1 MTDGDDRQARI
12 SEIFGMLDNAPTG
25 DNDGRIGLCREAL
38 TLMNAEEAAS
48 PAAGWLQF
56 VAGKALVNRAGQ
68 DRGADLTAAISSF
81 RAALATWTPEGQ
93 PSNWVAAHVNLGV
106 AYSDRHVLT
115 GSLEDEERA
124 FRALD
129 VALRMINPEG
139 DPVQWSRLANNL
151 AMLYLERTGGDR
163 AGDVEESIGY
173 LAAAALLQEQHGLRV
188 EWARTQANL
197 GLAYRER
204 VNGDRSENLERSL
217 ACLGVALESLG
228 DHNTVDRVR
237 ILLHRAGTLRYRV
250 AATWAENVEL
260 AYADAQLATEL
271 IAPERGTL
279 TWAEAQTELG
289 NVLRRR
295 TAGSTA
301 ENLEEAIACYRRAL
315 ECFDPAASP
324 QRWAPVSTHL
334 GNALAG
340 RVRGQRITNLEEA
353 LEHLTGAVAALRGI
367 PGAVAQ
373 YAAVLAALGQVYLR
387 RRGAAAANA
396 EAAWRCLSEA
406 RDLEEQLHMP
416 PRTRAAVLD
425 YLGNAS
431 MAREGGDR
439 GQHVEEA
446 IACYESA
453 VELAGPED
461 GQLQARLLNNLAAA
475 YAQRPRGDRAGNIAR
490 SLELYERVSGFRT
503 REMSPLEWAEAR
515 SNVAS
520 VLAGS
525 VLPGWVLTAPA
536 HAELDDLGE
545 RDAVTRLDEAAEAFR
560 GALSALRE
568 GGSTTSVITAGLN
581 LGYLG
586 TLARRWHDAAD
597 GYQAALDAS
606 SASYRESLQ
615 LEARYDELTD
625 VAGVETELAAALAN
639 LARDATDADAAEALL
654 RRAAATIEN
663 GRMRLIGELM
673 ERDVA
678 ALDELRTAR
687 LELYEA
693 YQVASERLRGQ
704 EAAQWTDFQVGLTFP
719 LPPLS
724 RACPSG
730 GLFRSAGGST

>member
-1 MTDGDDRQARI
+1 MTDADDRQARI

-25 DNDGRIGLCREAL
+25 DHDGRIGLCREAL

-48 PAAGWLQF
+48 PAAGWLEF

-68 DRGADLTAAISSF
+68 DRVADLTAAIGSF
-81 RAALATWTPEGQ
+81 QAALATWTPEGQ
-93 PSNWVAAHVNLGV
+93 PANWAAAHVNLSV

-129 VALRMINPEG
+129 VALRMINPEH

-151 AMLYLERTGGDR
+151 AMLYLERTGGNR
-163 AGDVEESIGY
+163 AEDVEESIGY
-173 LAAAALLQEQHGLRV
+173 LAAAALLQEQQGLRV

-228 DHNTVDRVR
+228 DHNPVDRVR

-250 AATWAENVEL
+250 AGTWAANVEL

-289 NVLRRR
+289 DVLRRR
-295 TAGSTA
+295 TAGSPA

-324 QRWAPVSTHL
+324 QRWALVSTHL

-353 LEHLTGAVAALRGI
+353 LEHLTGAVAALRDI
-367 PGAVAQ
+367 PGAVTQ
-373 YAAVLAALGQVYLR
+373 YAAVLAALGQVYLRR

-416 PRTRAAVLD
+416 PRTRAAVLN

-536 HAELDDLGE
+536 HAELDDLGG
-545 RDAVTRLDEAAEAFR
+545 RDAETRLDEAAEAFR
-560 GALSALRE
+560 EALSVLRE
-568 GGSTTSVITAGLN
+568 GGPTASVITAGLN

-625 VAGVETELAAALAN
+625 VAGVETELAAALVN
-639 LARDATDADAAEALL
+639 LARDATDADAAGALL

-687 LELYEA
+687 PELYEA
-693 YQVASERLRGQ
+693 YRVASERLRGQ
-704 EAAQWTDFQVGLTFP
+704 DAAQWADFQVG
-719 LPPLS
+719 
-724 RACPSG
+724 
-730 GLFRSAGGST
+730 